1 MKKMLMVVLVVAAGM
16 AGANDFQANPVPA
29 L

>member
-1 MKKMLMVVLVVAAGM
+1 MKKMLMVVLVVAPEM